1 LRTNQKFYPMNIEIL
16 IDQILRKMSRIG
28 KVQARFFITLAKQWV
43 RQRGRYCFDNL
54 VRQGFMNAMSYRLN
68 FDKGFN
74 FKEFNK
80 ILIELYASSERI
92 ICFDPS
98 FISKSGKHTYGLGYF
113 WSGCAQS
120 VKKWLEIGS
129 LAIGD
134 AVNNTAFHR
143 AGGPVLRCTDGFERR
158 AVANGILYKLVS

>member
-1 LRTNQKFYPMNIEIL
+1 MNVNTLIE
-16 IDQILRKMSRIG
+16 QILRKMSKIG
-28 KVQARFFITLAKQWV
+28 KVQERFFINLAMQWL
-43 RQRGRYCFDNL
+43 RQRGRYCFDHL

-68 FDKGFN
+68 FDKDFN
-74 FKEFNK
+74 FKEFTR

-120 VKKWLEIGS
+120 VKKGLELGAF
-129 LAIGD
+129 AIGD

-143 AGGPVLRCTDGFERR
+143 AGGPVLCCTNGFGRR
-158 AVANGILYKLVS
+158 AVSNGVLY

>member
-1 LRTNQKFYPMNIEIL
+1 
-16 IDQILRKMSRIG
+16 
-28 KVQARFFITLAKQWV
+28 
-43 RQRGRYCFDNL
+43 
-54 VRQGFMNAMSYRLN
+54 MSYRLN

-74 FKEFNK
+74 FKDFNK

-92 ICFDPS
+92 ICFDAS
-98 FISKSGKHTYGLGYF
+98 FISKSGKHTYGLGHF

-120 VKKWLEIGS
+120 VKKGLEIGS

-143 AGGPVLRCTDGFERR
+143 TGDPVLRCPDGFERR
-158 AVANGILYKLVS
+158 AVVNGILYKLVS